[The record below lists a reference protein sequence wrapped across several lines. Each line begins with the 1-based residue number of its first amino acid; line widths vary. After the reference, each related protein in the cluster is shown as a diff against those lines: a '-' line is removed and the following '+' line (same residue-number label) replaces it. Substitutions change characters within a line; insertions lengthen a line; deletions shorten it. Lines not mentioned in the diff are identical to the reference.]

1 MVEKSGVQ
9 KSEDKKRGRL
19 SSIDLLPEEAWPH
32 VKQALA
38 ALSENKREAESIRQ
52 ELNLHLSG
60 IEDCQPISRSAFNR
74 KSLQLAK
81 IGMDISRAREMAAVF
96 AEKVI
101 DMPEGDVGMLIN
113 EMCKVIIYNMT
124 AEVSSLDMETSAKMM
139 KEVSLA
145 VYRLEQAGAI
155 SSKRRSAI
163 EDRAKQE
170 AGEAVKKVV
179 KEKGMSAD
187 IEQTFLKALGV
198 VDDVKPD
205 A

>member
-1 MVEKSGVQ
+1 MA
-9 KSEDKKRGRL
+9 DKNADRKRGRL

-32 VKQALA
+32 VKLALA
-38 ALSENKREAESIRQ
+38 ALAENKREAESIRE

-60 IEDCQPISRSAFNR
+60 IDGCQPISRSAFNR

-96 AEKVI
+96 AEKVN

-124 AEVSSLDMETSAKMM
+124 AEASAMDMEASAKMM

-155 SSKRRSAI
+155 SVKRRSLI
-163 EDRAKQE
+163 VDRAKAE
-170 AGEAVKKVV
+170 AGEAVKTVAKAKGLTGDVV
-179 KEKGMSAD
+179 NSILD
-187 IEQTFLKALGV
+187 QILG
-198 VDDVKPD
+198 KPERVENPESKSP
-205 A
+205 